1 MSDHSKYHKW
11 LMSCDYMSKLFS
23 TCSKRQYASFI
34 LSTSNR
40 VVGFGYNGSPP
51 GHAHCSDG
59 ACPRFIEGSAN
70 GSSYDN
76 CIANHAEANA
86 LLYSNFDSRQG
97 GTLIVNGPPCYG
109 CCKLIASSGVSRLVH
124 YTDESY
130 QQWSDCERLLMF
142 SDIEI
147 VSVDRK

>member
-1 MSDHSKYHKW
+1 MNKYNKW
-11 LMSCDYMSKLFS
+11 LMSCDYMANLFS
-23 TCSKRQYASFI
+23 TCSKRQYAAFI
-34 LSTSNR
+34 ISTNGR

-51 GHAHCSDG
+51 GHAHCSEG
-59 ACPRFIEGSAN
+59 ACPRFDQKTESGA
-70 GSSYDN
+70 SYDN

-109 CCKLIASSGVSRLVH
+109 CSKLIASSGLARVVH
-124 YTDESY
+124 YKDESY
-130 QQWSDCERLLMF
+130 KQWPECEKLLLF

-147 VSVDRK
+147 ISIDRQ